1 MQDQLIYNFFD
12 DDEFLRISNK
22 IKEMEKKTAGE
33 IRVSIKEKKSFFQ
46 RNKTLKLLAEE
57 EFFRLG
63 MNKTRDKTGI
73 LILLLLKE
81 RQFYILADKG
91 IDEKVAPA
99 TWNSIK
105 DKMQDMFSKGE
116 FSKGIL
122 FGIEEVGKILSSY
135 FPLKADDKDE
145 LSNRIII
152 N

>member
-63 MNKTRDKTGI
+63 MNKTSDKTGI
-73 LILLLLKE
+73 LIFLLLKE

>member
-1 MQDQLIYNFFD
+1 MQEQLIYNFFD

-63 MNKTRDKTGI
+63 MNKTSDKTGI
-73 LILLLLKE
+73 LIFLLIKE

-91 IDEKVAPA
+91 IDDKVEPA

>member
-1 MQDQLIYNFFD
+1 MKEQFIYNFFD

-33 IRVSIKEKKSFFQ
+33 IKVSIKEKKSFLK
-46 RNKTLKLLAEE
+46 RNKTLKQLAEE

-63 MNKTRDKTGI
+63 MSKTRDETGI
-73 LILLLLKE
+73 LIFLLLSE

-91 IDEKVAPA
+91 INEKVEPT
-99 TWNSIK
+99 TWDLIK
-105 DKMQDMFSKGE
+105 DKMQSMFLKGE

-122 FGIEEVGKILSSY
+122 FGIEEVGKILSEH
-135 FPLKADDKDE
+135 FPIKPDDKDE
-145 LSNRIII
+145 LTNLIVI

>member
-57 EFFRLG
+57 EFFKLG
-63 MNKTRDKTGI
+63 MNKTSDKTGI
-73 LILLLLKE
+73 LIFLLLKE